1 VRLADGVV
9 VERILPPAFARQ
21 MFVTP
26 DGTAL
31 VGIAN
36 QDGVFVIDL
45 R

>member
-9 VERILPPAFARQ
+9 VERILPPASARQ

-26 DGTAL
+26 NGATL
-31 VGIAN
+31 VGIAY
-36 QDGVFVIDL
+36 QDGVFVIVL